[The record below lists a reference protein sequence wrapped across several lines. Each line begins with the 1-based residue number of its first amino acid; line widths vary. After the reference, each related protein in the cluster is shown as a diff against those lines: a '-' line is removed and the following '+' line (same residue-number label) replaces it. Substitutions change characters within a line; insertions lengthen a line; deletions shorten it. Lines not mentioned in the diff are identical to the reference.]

1 MIPNAAPNTI
11 ERQRGTLWMLGLVLL
26 AALCAALVL
35 LSWSTGEDGAVMAR
49 IEERWPTLVGLS
61 GLVLLFGL
69 YATHK
74 QRELVR
80 MQERF
85 QQLAV
90 REASLKARLGELSFL
105 FDTSTQLQLRLD
117 MQSML
122 DLATQRLLSCFE
134 AHQSSIMLHNP
145 DTGLLE
151 VRAVSGVDANLVAGS
166 TAKPG
171 EGIAGTAFATGE
183 SLLLTPE
190 SMAQRF
196 PNDIKPGRSIT
207 SSLIVPLRFRGNAVG
222 VVSVCRTDQTEEF
235 TALHMQMLESFAE
248 HCAATF
254 VKTSHHQAMLEGV
267 RRAA

>member
-1 MIPNAAPNTI
+1 MQSKTKPRSI
-11 ERQRGTLWMLGLVLL
+11 ESQRGALWSLGLVLV
-26 AALCAALVL
+26 AALCATLVI
-35 LSWSTGEDGAVMAR
+35 LSWTTAEEGLQMAL
-49 IEERWPTLVGLS
+49 IEERWQALVGLS
-61 GLVLLFGL
+61 GLVLLFVL
-69 YATHK
+69 YATKKH
-74 QRELVR
+74 RELAA

-85 QQLAV
+85 QQMAV
-90 REASLKARLGELSFL
+90 REASLRARLGELSFL

-122 DLATQRLLSCFE
+122 ELATQRLLSCFE

-145 DTGLLE
+145 ETGMLE

-166 TAKPG
+166 VTKPG
-171 EGIAGTAFATGE
+171 EGIAGTAFTSGE

-190 SMAQRF
+190 SMALRF

-207 SSLIVPLRFRGNAVG
+207 SSLIVPMRFRGTAVG
-222 VVSVCRTDQTEEF
+222 VVSVCRTDQTETF
-235 TALHMQMLESFAE
+235 TPMHMQMLESFAE

-254 VKTSHHQAMLEGV
+254 VKTTHHQTMLKGV